1 MGRIIPLQDRHQ
13 EAQELLPWY
22 VTGTLD
28 AADRAMVEAHLTDC
42 SECQAE
48 LALERRLRA
57 EVAAMPL
64 DAELGWAAFRHRL
77 EADAKL
83 ATPPLPPRR
92 SSRLPTI
99 AVAMRRA
106 FAKSGRTGWIVA
118 AQAAALV
125 LVATMVIPSFN
136 TPAPYRTLSAAPT
149 AASTTGNVIVMFR
162 PNTPEQDMRRTLVE
176 SGARLV
182 DGPTEANAYILAVP
196 APQRTAALAKLRA
209 RTDILMAE
217 PIDPGAHP

>member
-1 MGRIIPLQDRHQ
+1 MR
-13 EAQELLPWY
+13 
-22 VTGTLD
+22 T
-28 AADRAMVEAHLTDC
+28 
-42 SECQAE
+42 
-48 LALERRLRA
+48 

-64 DAELGWAAFRHRL
+64 DAELGWAAFRQRL
-77 EADAKL
+77 EAEARV

-92 SSRLPTI
+92 SSRLP
-99 AVAMRRA
+99 AMGAAMRHA
-106 FAKSGRTGWIVA
+106 LAKPGRTGWIIA

-149 AASTTGNVIVMFR
+149 ATSTAGNLIVMFR
-162 PNTPEQDMRRTLVE
+162 PNTPEQDLRRTLVE

-196 APQRTAALAKLRA
+196 SLQRSAALAKLRSRA
-209 RTDILMAE
+209 DILMAE
-217 PIDPGAHP
+217 PIDPGTHP